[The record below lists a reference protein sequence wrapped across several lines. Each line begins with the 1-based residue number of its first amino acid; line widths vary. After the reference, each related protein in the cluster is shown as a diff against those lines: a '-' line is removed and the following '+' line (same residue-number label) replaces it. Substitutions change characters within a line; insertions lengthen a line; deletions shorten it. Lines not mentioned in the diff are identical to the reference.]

1 MQNPA
6 HRRHHPFPKG
16 LLGVG
21 LLVCL
26 SVPSHAAKLPRIINS
41 TNSVVVKSV
50 SRDHSGYT
58 LTLRNTAPV
67 AVYGLAVAVVAKNGT
82 CDLYMME
89 STWGS
94 FMDPLGNRE
103 LEPLPLP
110 RSSIGPFPLPR
121 SNSQKNRYGPRIGS
135 CADSGVRALEPD
147 NLPEI
152 VIETVD
158 FENGAFEGNLAEA
171 AMFEANKFG
180 RNSQGRRIA
189 DIVESQLN
197 GEGSENLD
205 WVGILARRVSALSDA
220 PNPEAVQSIE
230 DRFGPAVTTQLA
242 TTSCWSIQQE
252 VQSGSAWARILFTN
266 NLKAYALVSSRQGL
280 PLVSLRTW
288 WNATKGECDYFAPWC
303 RDGSWQKRSTVSQ
316 VSSD

>member
-1 MQNPA
+1 MPSPVHQRYRPLPNE
-6 HRRHHPFPKG
+6 
-16 LLGVG
+16 LIGVG

-26 SVPSHAAKLPRIINS
+26 GVPSHAAKVPRIINS
-41 TNSVVVKSV
+41 TNSVVVESV
-50 SRDHSGYT
+50 SRDHSGYS
-58 LTLRNTAPV
+58 LTLRNTSPV
-67 AVYGLAVAVVAKNGT
+67 AVYGIAVAVVAKNGS

-94 FMDPLGNRE
+94 FMDPLENRK

-121 SNSQKNRYGPRIGS
+121 SNSWKNRYGPRISS
-135 CADSGVRALEPD
+135 CADRGVRALEPD

-158 FENGAFEGNLAEA
+158 FENGVFEGNSAEA

-180 RNSQGRRIA
+180 RKSQGRRIA
-189 DIVESQLN
+189 DIVESELN

-205 WVGILARRVSALSDA
+205 WVGVLASRVSALSDA
-220 PNPEAVQSIE
+220 PNPEAVQFIE
-230 DRFGPAVTTQLA
+230 GRFGPAVTTLLA

-266 NLKAYALVSSRQGL
+266 NLKVYALVSFRQGL

-288 WNATKGECDYFAPWC
+288 WDATKGECDYFAAWC
-303 RDGSWQKRSTVSQ
+303 RGSWQKRRTVFQ